1 MMLRTQ
7 VAAAIPTTID
17 RMTKI
22 HLIDLQERIKDALD
36 PKS

>member
-7 VAAAIPTTID
+7 IAAAIPTTTD

-22 HLIDLQERIKDALD
+22 HLIDLQERIKNALD
-36 PKS
+36 PKA